1 MTPHVLSIVV
11 ANMGVAAT
19 MALLSIGLYR
29 FQQRKLPKWVFPVPV
44 VVIGVGFLFLL
55 SRSAHGSWPW
65 PATVRKVR
73 TVQDRQGGCRCGIAA
88 AAGACRGPQASL
100 LAADDASALA
110 LWQAYTPLFVVLLGE
125 RAEALGQAVERFE
138 FSQAL
143 EILRQHEAA

>member
-1 MTPHVLSIVV
+1 
-11 ANMGVAAT
+11 

-65 PATVRKVR
+65 PATVR
-73 TVQDRQGGCRCGIAA
+73 CRCGIAA

>member
-100 LAADDASALA
+100 LPPPPP
-110 LWQAYTPLFVVLLGE
+110 QPLLR
-125 RAEALGQAVERFE
+125 RAEA
-138 FSQAL
+138 
-143 EILRQHEAA
+143 